1 MVRWRSTCVAF
12 LVAILTAAA
21 VSGQSTASIAGVVH
35 DSAGGVVPGVTVI
48 VKEDAT
54 GAAHEAVTDVDGR
67 YQVTALGAGAYTV
80 TASLTGFKT
89 AVAKSIRVAP
99 GQPVTIPLTLE
110 VGSLTETVTVTS
122 SSELI
127 NTQTATVASTLNS
140 DQLTRMPTPT
150 RNALNAVTFLP
161 GVNTPGTNRDSTV
174 NGPNFTPV
182 NEPTAASGGYTS
194 ASFSRVTAAYTDASN
209 TYDPG
214 GRIGQLMFR
223 FSW

>member
-1 MVRWRSTCVAF
+1 MVRSGWYTCVA
-12 LVAILTAAA
+12 LLLAVLTASAA
-21 VSGQSTASIAGVVH
+21 SAQSTASISGVVH
-35 DSAGGVVPGVTVI
+35 DSAGGVVPGVTVT

-54 GAAHEAVTDVDGR
+54 GASHEAVTNVDGA
-67 YQVTALGAGAYTV
+67 YQVTALGAGSYTV
-80 TASLTGFKT
+80 TAALSGFKT
-89 AVAKSIRVAP
+89 AVAKGVRLAP

-161 GVNTPGTNRDSTV
+161 GVNTPGTNRDSTI
-174 NGPNFTPV
+174 NGLP
-182 NEPTAASGGYTS
+182 
-194 ASFSRVTAAYTDASN
+194 
-209 TYDPG
+209 
-214 GRIGQLMFR
+214 
-223 FSW
+223 